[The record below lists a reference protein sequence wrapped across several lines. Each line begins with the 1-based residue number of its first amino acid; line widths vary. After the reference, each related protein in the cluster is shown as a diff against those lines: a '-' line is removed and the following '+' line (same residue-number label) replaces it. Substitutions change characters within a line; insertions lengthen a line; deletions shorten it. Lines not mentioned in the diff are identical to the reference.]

1 MQQALVCESHARW
14 RPAVQRR
21 GLVLAERFSIPWKL
35 HPIAETRRA
44 SIARAERSSSVM
56 GKHETGFERA
66 DRDLYPT
73 PAWAVAALAEH
84 FELADKSIWECA
96 AGTGT
101 MVEALKAAGAPAR
114 AYCTDII
121 ARDYPLD
128 GLFDFTGGGNP
139 PVPPVDLIV
148 TNPPFG
154 RGNRLAVKFIE
165 AGLRRIVDRGTLA
178 LLLPVDF
185 DSAKT
190 RSHLFRDNPYFT
202 GKVVLTRR
210 IVWFERNDGKKEAP
224 KENHA
229 WFIWSAPVLKTR
241 RMPVVMYAPMETE

>member
-1 MQQALVCESHARW
+1 
-14 RPAVQRR
+14 
-21 GLVLAERFSIPWKL
+21 
-35 HPIAETRRA
+35 
-44 SIARAERSSSVM
+44 M
-56 GKHETGFERA
+56 GKHETGFERV

-84 FELADKSIWECA
+84 LDLAGRSVWECA
-96 AGTGT
+96 TGTGR
-101 MVEALKAAGAPAR
+101 MAEALKAAGATV
-114 AYCTDII
+114 YCTDIVD
-121 ARDYPLD
+121 RGYPLD
-128 GLFDFTGGGNP
+128 GLFDFTADGIP
-139 PVPPVDLIV
+139 PTLSPVDLIV
-148 TNPPFG
+148 TNPPYG

-165 AGLRRIVDRGTLA
+165 AGLRRIANRGMLA

-210 IVWFERNDGKKEAP
+210 IVWFERSDGEKEAP

-229 WFIWSAPVLKTR
+229 WFIWSPPVFR
-241 RMPVVMYAPMETE
+241 IPQMPVVMYAPNEADARAAIVTN